1 MKYSY
6 CISGFG
12 AAVLMQQLRNYLILE
27 YVPIMETTFRSGA
40 RESCVAQ
47 RSIYVMLTGKEETR
61 SYINQVGNVQR
72 RLFSA
77 AVQVYIRTQVT
88 LHEMGL
94 CF

>member
-1 MKYSY
+1 
-6 CISGFG
+6 
-12 AAVLMQQLRNYLILE
+12 MQQLRKYLILE

-47 RSIYVMLTGKEETR
+47 RALYVMLTGNEETR

-72 RLFSA
+72 SLFSST
-77 AVQVYIRTQVT
+77 VQVYIRTQVT
-88 LHEMGL
+88 HLQTVS